1 LVGTVIEKLLVTLK
15 GIDSTKFKFT
25 RRMKMNRL
33 KSIASIAVLTLIVSS
48 TCLAGNIVGARASR
62 TGTIVG
68 ARTGNIAGT
77 RTGNIAGTSIS
88 SRTNGVQSRSELDML
103 IYENF
108 AGIFRLLIES
118 PLF

>member
-1 LVGTVIEKLLVTLK
+1 
-15 GIDSTKFKFT
+15 
-25 RRMKMNRL
+25 MNRL
-33 KSIASIAVLTLIVSS
+33 KSFVTIVVLTLIVSS
-48 TCLAGNIVGARASR
+48 TCLAGNIVGARATR

-88 SRTNGVQSRSELDML
+88 SRTNGVQARSELDML
-103 IYENF
+103 IYENI
-108 AGIFRLLIES
+108 AGLFRLLIER